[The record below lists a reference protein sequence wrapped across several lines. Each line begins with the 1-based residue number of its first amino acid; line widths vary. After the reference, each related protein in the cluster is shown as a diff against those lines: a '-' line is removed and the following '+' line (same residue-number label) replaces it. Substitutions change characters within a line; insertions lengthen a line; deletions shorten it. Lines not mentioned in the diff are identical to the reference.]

1 MSIKPLSGVRMLC
14 VEQLMALPFG
24 TQLLADM
31 GADVL
36 CIESLDYAGD
46 EAIPWRERT
55 GRHKRRLSINLK
67 DQRGAELV
75 RRLAADMDVFAENF
89 RPGVMT
95 RYGLDYARL
104 SALNQRLIYVSV
116 SGYGH
121 DDIFQ
126 SPFSNMA
133 AYGPI
138 GEAMSGITHAIR
150 AGGGAGSL
158 RLALGDIVSS
168 IYAAMGILAAL
179 RHRDLTGQGQRVDIS
194 MADALL
200 TIGELPVVAAQLAAR
215 GNHSQRG
222 LANYPIGTFPT
233 SDGDIILIVLTEVHW
248 ASLCRLLGREDW
260 LTDSRFNDPAQ
271 RQAVLESEALP
282 VLRAWTGARTKREAA
297 DQARGAG
304 LAAAPVN
311 QPDDVLDDPH
321 FAARD
326 MLTSVITPSG
336 MPLRIVGN
344 PIKLS
349 AVETGE
355 SPAPL
360 QLAAPGENTF
370 DVLGETLGLSGAE
383 LDGLVADGIIG
394 GRR

>member
-55 GRHKRRLSINLK
+55 GRHKRRLAINLK

-75 RRLAADMDVFAENF
+75 RQLAAEMDVFAENF
-89 RPGVMT
+89 RPGVMA
-95 RYGLDYARL
+95 RYNLDYARL
-104 SALNQRLIYVSV
+104 SALNERLIYVSV

-121 DDIFQ
+121 EEIFQ

-179 RHRDLTGQGQRVDIS
+179 RHRDLTGQGQRVDVS

-200 TIGELPVVAAQLAAR
+200 TIGELPVVAAQLAAQ

-248 ASLCRLLGREDW
+248 QSLCRLLGCEDW
-260 LTDSRFNDPAQ
+260 LTDSRFTDPPQ

-297 DQARGAG
+297 DQARAAG

-311 QPDDVLDDPH
+311 QPDDILDDPH

-349 AVETGE
+349 AVETHE
-355 SPAPL
+355 PRAPL
-360 QLAAPGENTF
+360 QLAAPGEDTF
-370 DVLGETLGLSGAE
+370 DVLSETLGLSGAE

>member
-1 MSIKPLSGVRMLC
+1 MSIKPLSGIRMLC

-36 CIESLDYAGD
+36 CVEALDYGGD
-46 EAIPWRERT
+46 DAVPWRERT
-55 GRHKRRLSINLK
+55 GRHKRRLAINLK
-67 DQRGAELV
+67 DPRGAELV
-75 RRLAADMDVFAENF
+75 RRLASGMDVFAENF

-95 RYGLDYARL
+95 RYGLGHDQL
-104 SALNQRLIYVSV
+104 SALNQRLIYVTV

-121 DDIFQ
+121 DDIFH
-126 SPFSNMA
+126 SPFSSMA

-158 RLALGDIVSS
+158 RLALGDVVSS

-179 RHRDLTGQGQRVDIS
+179 RHRDLTGTGQRVDIA

-200 TIGELPVVAAQLAAR
+200 TIGELPVVAAQLAAQ

-222 LANYPIGTFPT
+222 LLNYPIGTFPT
-233 SDGDIILIVLTEVHW
+233 SDGDIILIVLNDVHW

-260 LTDSRFNDPAQ
+260 LTDSRFADPAQ
-271 RQAVLESEALP
+271 RQAALQTEALP
-282 VLRAWTGARTKREAA
+282 VLRAWTGARTKQQAA
-297 DQARGAG
+297 NQARAAG

-311 QPDDVLDDPH
+311 GPEDILTEEH
-321 FAARD
+321 YLARD
-326 MLTSVITPSG
+326 MLTSVVTPAG

-355 SPAPL
+355 TPAPL
-360 QLAAPGENTF
+360 QLAAPGEDTRE
-370 DVLGETLGLSGAE
+370 VLGAE
-383 LDGLVADGIIG
+383 LGLGSAELDALAADGIIG
-394 GRR
+394 DRR

>member
-14 VEQLMALPFG
+14 IEQLMALPFG

-36 CIESLDYAGD
+36 CVEALDYAGD

-55 GRHKRRLSINLK
+55 GRHKRRLAINLK
-67 DQRGAELV
+67 DRRGAELV
-75 RRLAADMDVFAENF
+75 RRLAAEMDVFAENF

-95 RYGLDYARL
+95 RYGLDHAQL
-104 SALNQRLIYVSV
+104 SAINERLIYVSV

-121 DDIFQ
+121 DDIFH
-126 SPFSNMA
+126 SPFSHMA

-200 TIGELPVVAAQLAAR
+200 TIGELPVVAAQLAAQ

-233 SDGDIILIVLTEVHW
+233 ADGDIILIVLTEVHW
-248 ASLCRLLGREDW
+248 TSLCRLLGREDW
-260 LTDSRFNDPAQ
+260 LSDSRFTDPGR
-271 RQAVLESEALP
+271 RQDALNNEALP
-282 VLRAWTGARTKREAA
+282 ALRAWTGARTKQEAA
-297 DQARGAG
+297 NEARAAG

-311 QPDDVLDDPH
+311 GPEDILAEEH
-321 FAARD
+321 YRARD

-355 SPAPL
+355 TPAPL
-360 QLAAPGENTF
+360 QLAAPGADTF

-394 GRR
+394 GPR